1 MIAKSLKCPDCGAEI
16 QVKEDATKCFC
27 TYCGTQI
34 QFVDENTITHKYVD
48 VAKIKEVES
57 QERQNNKKNTVQRDN
72 ANDLGIMAVGTFYVA
87 GLMMTVL
94 ISFNEDRN
102 TINFNTLIKV
112 MSLYN
117 IICLFI
123 IIIVL
128 RIYEVKRLQNIE
140 KAIHEDIELKNY
152 RDALIKTASLS
163 TNSIVMLQKD
173 RQYWNDKRKQYKN
186 LIHELQ
192 KES

>member
-1 MIAKSLKCPDCGAEI
+1 
-16 QVKEDATKCFC
+16 
-27 TYCGTQI
+27 
-34 QFVDENTITHKYVD
+34 
-48 VAKIKEVES
+48 
-57 QERQNNKKNTVQRDN
+57 
-72 ANDLGIMAVGTFYVA
+72 
-87 GLMMTVL
+87 MTVL